1 MAWAGA
7 VEQMIDLQPRQN
19 EGHVGIGAGGR
30 ARQMGEG
37 DGGDFV
43 LFCVSKKV
51 IDGAYGGIAR

>member
-1 MAWAGA
+1 
-7 VEQMIDLQPRQN
+7 MIDLQPRQN